1 MQIWSQIPMNQ
12 TTRSR
17 NISATSEDNNN
28 YTPLRSGARAAAAGG
43 GAIRRASSAHNDANA
58 STTIQCHKH
67 LILINNQQLSPTSN
81 TTRFIYTIKWKNNF
95 WSSIEIKVTFPMI
108 FSHGKTKIQGKI
120 RHSGRAPP
128 AATYNTRPA
137 ALLYT
142 YEQGGPPSP
151 LRS

>member
-28 YTPLRSGARAAAAGG
+28 YTPLGSQTRAGQAAPAALSRARL
-43 GAIRRASSAHNDANA
+43 AHDDANA

-67 LILINNQQLSPTSN
+67 LILFNNQQLSPTSN

-128 AATYNTRPA
+128 ADTC
-137 ALLYT
+137 L
-142 YEQGGPPSP
+142 SP
-151 LRS
+151 RLAP